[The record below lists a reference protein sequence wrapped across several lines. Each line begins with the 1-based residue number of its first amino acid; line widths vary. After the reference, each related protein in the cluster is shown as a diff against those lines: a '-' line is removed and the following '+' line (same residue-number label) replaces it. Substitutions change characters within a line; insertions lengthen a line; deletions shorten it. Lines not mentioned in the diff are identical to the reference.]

1 MKKKLE
7 GALGAMETS
16 SHSHSGSVSAD
27 FASVTKGM
35 LQTVPTPIL
44 NFGPF
49 RPSLSFD
56 RQC

>member
-1 MKKKLE
+1 MQVKQKLE

-35 LQTVPTPIL
+35 LQTVPTPVL
-44 NFGPF
+44 NFG
-49 RPSLSFD
+49 RSLPWIELVA
-56 RQC
+56 